1 MGLTKMSPLCLTLI
15 YRENVSALSGCSV
28 PHKFGSSLS
37 EHKKSEELSNIF
49 ANCFRINSSRKMP
62 DPSIKEVLEEVR
74 ALKKKVTEL
83 EDVNEIRKLQFI
95 YGYYI
100 DKCKPSFYCVN

>member
-1 MGLTKMSPLCLTLI
+1 MS
-15 YRENVSALSGCSV
+15 
-28 PHKFGSSLS
+28 
-37 EHKKSEELSNIF
+37 
-49 ANCFRINSSRKMP
+49 

-74 ALKKKVTEL
+74 ALKKRVTEL

-100 DKCKPSFYCVN
+100 DKCKPSLHCAN